1 MANSFEVVVIGGG
14 PGGYVAAIRAA
25 QLGFSVA
32 CIEKYINKDGDA
44 ALGGTCLNVGC
55 IPSKALLDS
64 SHKYIDAKES
74 FKVHGISAKELS
86 IDISAMLARKDGIVK
101 NLTKGVASLF
111 KANGVSWLKGT
122 GKLLAG
128 KQVEFVPAEGGD
140 TEIMAAENVILA
152 SGSVPVEIVS
162 APLKEGLVVDSTGAL
177 DFTSVPKRL
186 GIIGA
191 GIIGLELGSVWRR
204 LGAEVTILEAQ
215 EVFLPMVDQ
224 LVAKDAIKQYKK
236 QGLDVKLGA
245 RVTGSEAEGNEV
257 TIAYSD
263 HSGDQQLVVDK
274 LIVAVGRRPVTENL
288 LAGDC
293 GVNLD
298 ERGLIFVNSYCRTD
312 VPGVYAIGDIVRG
325 PALAHKAMEE
335 AVMVIE
341 RIAEQPVQLNYDAIP
356 SVVYTHPEIA
366 WVGQTE
372 EQVKASGEAYKVGT
386 FPFAASGRAMAANES
401 VGLVKFIAHEETDR
415 VLGVHIVGAQASE
428 LIQQAVIGMEFGASV
443 EDFQLMVFAHP
454 SLSEVVHEAALDVD
468 GKAIHIAKRKRKKK

>member
-1 MANSFEVVVIGGG
+1 MTKSFEVVVIGGG

-25 QLGFSVA
+25 QMGFSVA
-32 CIEKYINKDGDA
+32 CIEKHTNKKGDA

-64 SHKYIDAKES
+64 SHKYIEAKES
-74 FKVHGISAKELS
+74 FSVHGINAKELS
-86 IDISAMLARKDGIVK
+86 IDIAAMQARKDGIVN

-111 KANGVSWLKGT
+111 KANGVSWFKGT

-128 KQVEFVPAEGGD
+128 KHVEFVPSDGTD
-140 TEIMAAENVILA
+140 TETLNADNVILA
-152 SGSVPVEIVS
+152 SGSVPVEIAS
-162 APLKEGLVVDSTGAL
+162 APLHTDLVVDSTGAL
-177 DFTSVPKRL
+177 DFTEVPKRL

-215 EVFLPMVDQ
+215 ETFLPMVD
-224 LVAKDAIKQYKK
+224 LFVAKDALKQYKK
-236 QGLDVKLGA
+236 QGLAVKLGA
-245 RVTGSEAEGNEV
+245 RVTGSEVNGSEV
-257 TIAYSD
+257 TVSYCDAA
-263 HSGDQQLVVDK
+263 GDQQLVVDK

-288 LAGDC
+288 LAGDS

-298 ERGLIFVNSYCRTD
+298 ERGLISVNSYCRTD

-335 AVMVIE
+335 AVMAVE

-356 SVVYTHPEIA
+356 SVVYTHPEIS

-372 EQVKASGEAYKVGT
+372 EQVKASGEPYKVGT
-386 FPFAASGRAMAANES
+386 FPFAASGRAMAANETA
-401 VGLVKFIAHEETDR
+401 GLVKFIAHEETDR
-415 VLGVHIVGAQASE
+415 ILGVHIVGAQASE

-468 GKAIHIAKRKRKKK
+468 GKAVHIAKRKRKKK

>member
-1 MANSFEVVVIGGG
+1 MAKSFEVVVIGGG

-32 CIEKYINKDGDA
+32 CIEKNINKEGEA

-64 SHKYIDAKES
+64 SHKYIEAKES
-74 FKVHGISAKELS
+74 FKLHGINAKDLS
-86 IDISAMLARKDGIVK
+86 IDIEAMHDRKDGIVK

-111 KANGVSWLKGT
+111 KANGVTWLKGA
-122 GKLLAG
+122 GKLMAA
-128 KQVEFVPAEGGD
+128 KQVEFAPAEGGE
-140 TEIMAAENVILA
+140 TEIISADNVILA
-152 SGSVPVEIVS
+152 SGSVPIEIAS
-162 APLKEGLVVDSTGAL
+162 APLIDDLVVDSTGAL
-177 DFTSVPKRL
+177 EFRTVPERL
-186 GIIGA
+186 GVIGA

-215 EVFLPMVDQ
+215 ETFLPMVDQ
-224 LVAKDAIKQYKK
+224 VVAKDALKQYKK
-236 QGLDVKLGA
+236 QGLDVKLSA
-245 RVTGSEAEGNEV
+245 RVNGTEVSGNEV
-257 TIAYSD
+257 TVAYSD
-263 HSGDQQLVVDK
+263 AKGDQQLVVDK

-288 LAGDC
+288 ITGDS

-298 ERGLIFVNSYCRTD
+298 ERGFIFVNSYCRTD

-335 AVMVIE
+335 AVMVVE
-341 RIAEQPVQLNYDAIP
+341 RIAEQPAQLNYDAIP
-356 SVVYTHPEIA
+356 SVVYTHPEIS

-372 EQVKASGEAYKVGT
+372 EQVKASGEPYKVGA

-401 VGLVKFIAHEETDR
+401 AGLVKFIAHEESDR
-415 VLGVHIVGAQASE
+415 ILGVHIVGSQASE

-443 EDFQLMVFAHP
+443 EDFQLMVFSHP

-468 GKAIHIAKRKRKKK
+468 GKAVHIAKRKRKKK